1 MLFLPSKTG
10 ANLQKKIRFP
20 KLLLFE
26 LKEQFVK
33 NASYD
38 IASRLNSDY
47 EMLTRPG
54 EQDLVFNHLKRRAD
68 TDYCETSEKKYP

>member
-10 ANLQKKIRFP
+10 ANLQKKLRFP

-54 EQDLVFNHLKRRAD
+54 EVSSSVQPF
-68 TDYCETSEKKYP
+68 EKKGRYRLL